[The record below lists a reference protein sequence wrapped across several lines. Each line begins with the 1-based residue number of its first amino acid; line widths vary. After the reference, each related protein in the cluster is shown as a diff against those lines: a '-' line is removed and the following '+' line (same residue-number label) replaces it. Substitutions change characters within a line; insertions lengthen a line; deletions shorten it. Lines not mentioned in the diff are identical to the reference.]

1 MDASVIGAPGTV
13 PGGRAG
19 RAWLAPGNLCPQL
32 VQYGVTLVVAL
43 LVLLPLVM
51 LIYGSLRTAPPGAP
65 GTLTFEHYGNLL
77 TPQVADALWNTLILA
92 IAVSLGCMGFG
103 TLLAWLIFRTTM
115 PGRMPLAVL
124 IAASFYFPS
133 FLSAE
138 AWALL
143 AAPRSGA
150 LNVLIRSFWPDF
162 VGINIYSLAGMIWVM
177 TLAYVPYVFLF
188 LAAPLRSLDPTLEE
202 ASLVAG
208 AGMRRTVRAITLPL
222 VSYAILAGALIT
234 FVQAAGLFGVPAVLG
249 LQARIWVL
257 ATRIYNSITYYPP
270 DFSGAAALSMVL
282 LALTICGVFAQR
294 QITGRVLYTAIT
306 GRGYRPRLVDLG
318 PWRWVGLAA
327 CLAYL
332 GLGLVLPLLA
342 LLYASLVPYYDG
354 RIDLSQLTL
363 ANYRD
368 VLFVYPVTWRAFK
381 NSFVLSAGGA
391 TVGVAL
397 AALVSYVVLK
407 SRTAGRGLL
416 DFLAMSP
423 AAFPG
428 MVIAVGLLWAYIT
441 TPLYATVWLLMVSY
455 VTHYLPHA
463 VRTTS
468 SNLVQLD
475 DALEESARVAG
486 ASWWR
491 GLSDVVLPLIRP
503 AMLSAWLL
511 LFVAFFRELSSAVLL
526 YTHGNEVVSVVI
538 WDLHQNGNLGYV
550 SALAIIALAL
560 IYAIF
565 ALAYRLFG
573 LTTAE
578 ER

>member
-1 MDASVIGAPGTV
+1 MTGPGR
-13 PGGRAG
+13 GGSAVA
-19 RAWLAPGNLCPQL
+19 AWAARGDLGPRLL
-32 VQYGVTLVVAL
+32 QYGVTAVVAV
-43 LVLLPLVM
+43 LVLLPLSM
-51 LIYGSLRTAPPGAP
+51 LVYGSLRTAPPGAP
-65 GTLTFEHYGNLL
+65 GEYTLEHYQSLF

-92 IAVSLGCMGFG
+92 VSVSAACVAFG
-103 TLLAWLIFRTTM
+103 LLLAWLIFRTDM
-115 PGRMPLAVL
+115 PGRVPLAIL

-133 FLSAE
+133 FLNAE

-150 LNVLIRSFWPDF
+150 LNVLLRAQWPEF
-162 VGINIYSLAGMIWVM
+162 GGINIYSLGGMIWVM

-188 LAAPLRSLDPTLEE
+188 LAAPLQSLDPSLEE
-202 ASLVAG
+202 ASLVSG
-208 AGMRRTVRAITLPL
+208 ATMRRTVRAITLPL
-222 VSYAILAGALIT
+222 VTYAILAGALIT

-257 ATRIYNSITYYPP
+257 ATRIYSSITYYPP
-270 DFSGAAALSMVL
+270 DFSGAAGLSMVL
-282 LALTICGVFAQR
+282 LLVTVCGVFAQR
-294 QITGRVLYTAIT
+294 KITGRMHYTAIT
-306 GRGYRPRLVDLG
+306 GRGYRPRLVGLG
-318 PWRWVGLAA
+318 RWRWAGLVV

-332 GLGLVLPLLA
+332 AMGIVLPLLA

-354 RIDLSQLTL
+354 RIDFSRLTL

-381 NSFVLSAGGA
+381 NSFILSAGGA
-391 TVGVAL
+391 TVGIVL

-407 SRTAGRGLL
+407 GRTAGRHAL
-416 DFLAMSP
+416 DFLAMCP

-428 MVIAVGLLWAYIT
+428 LVIAVGLLWAYIT

-468 SNLVQLD
+468 SNLIQLD
-475 DALEESARVAG
+475 DSLEESARVSG
-486 ASWWR
+486 APWWR
-491 GLSDVVLPLIRP
+491 GFIDVVVPLIRP
-503 AMLSAWLL
+503 AMLSGWLL
-511 LFVAFFRELSSAVLL
+511 LFIAFFRELSSAVLL
-526 YTHGNEVVSVVI
+526 YTHGNEVVSVAL

-550 SALAIIALAL
+550 SALAIIALTL

-565 ALAYRLFG
+565 AVAHRFFRLTVATEG
-573 LTTAE
+573 
-578 ER
+578 